1 MSSAANHRKR
11 SHRSEYRSRPYN
23 QGARQAVVTPTL
35 RRNAILQQIHRI
47 RAARNIKKKESTY
60 ERERDQLG

>member
-1 MSSAANHRKR
+1 MSSVANHRKR
-11 SHRSEYRSRPYN
+11 SHRSEYRARPYSS
-23 QGARQAVVTPTL
+23 GARQAAITPTL

-60 ERERDQLG
+60 ERAADQLG